1 MKKILFFI
9 FMFLS
14 GWGYGQV
21 ATSYTFSQE
30 NGTYSPLVAAD
41 GTTPADPFP
50 MIWDDMAYTGYTLP
64 FAFYYN
70 GTVHPAG
77 TIIGLDTDSWLCF
90 APTSMTGPFFAGSW
104 ISSVNSSGAYLWGTA
119 NDNGFAGFNMD
130 VMHQEFD
137 NITGTLIAG
146 SNIVTGISGAEFAN
160 LRVGTRLVSSEI
172 PDGTVITRID
182 PGGFKMSANA
192 LSSGSDV
199 SITPASSIFA
209 LTRGVAPNRE
219 FVIQWTQVKKYYGSD
234 YDNISF
240 QMILSESGGVSVL
253 QKLKVVYGPISTLSA
268 IDVKVQVGLR
278 GNNNTDYNARKSV
291 TGDWVNTIPATT
303 ATNGV
308 VFNNMHEPPVG
319 LTFIWTPACN
329 SLGATGTLTGTV
341 SVCPGASYHYTMP
354 SVAGATYYKWS
365 YTGTGAVFNDI
376 TTSPDN
382 DIQFL
387 STATSGQLIATPYNP
402 CTPGDIASINIT
414 IKTVIQANINYP
426 GAGVYC
432 SSDPAK
438 NVTLSGPGSGT
449 YSAIPAGLSINPA
462 SGQIIPATSTQGIYV
477 VSYQYTNNGCAAEA
491 TDSITI
497 KPIINAIAS
506 AGPARICNGGSVQL
520 QATSNAL
527 YTVVPGTY
535 SVLTPSGSPTVIWNG
550 NTDEAISSAIPLP
563 FSFSFFGQL
572 VSQLYV
578 STNGYI
584 KFGNV
589 GGYSNTPQFIP
600 DKNDPN
606 NIIALAWA
614 NLAVDPV
621 YSPGSTVRYFTN
633 GTTPNRVFVI
643 DYINL
648 RFSGSGP
655 GQNITGQ
662 IRLFESDKHIE
673 IHASQVKDNNTG
685 ILKTMGIENNT
696 GLGGFA
702 PPGRNIGNWNI
713 TSPEAWKFIPSVVS
727 YTWSPAAGL
736 SNANIENPLVT
747 NLTATATYTVQV
759 TDVASGC
766 GGSSSVTIPF
776 YNASITNTTG
786 AEKCGLGT
794 LTLTAAASA
803 GSLISWYDAAAGG
816 NLVGLG
822 ETYTTPTLSSAA
834 TYYATAEAD
843 QAGQVTLG
851 TGNSIGQGYESPLFH
866 VFGGQQSQY
875 LIKASELLN
884 AGLRSGN
891 ITELSFYVPVL
902 SNQSYTGLSVS
913 LAGTNVADMSGGLQ
927 NPAFTNVFSQP
938 VYTPVQGKNNFI
950 FSSPFTWD
958 GIQNILIKICWSNN
972 NSGGITN
979 PVLVDATAYLSCAY
993 YVGNDLTPADMCSQT
1008 TANGILSLRPQFT
1021 LTGNM
1026 SACRSTPVA
1035 VQATINPQPS
1045 ELGLDPH
1052 SYIVCSGTPQALVI
1066 PGAKYITGSFHS
1078 IFTDNFETFPSP
1090 NFVASGSKI
1099 IPTASTGYYASAS
1112 QAVWLKYID
1121 GATNLTSNNN
1131 AYVMQNNFDMSSY
1144 GAAQLSFSHICGLED
1159 PVNAFDAGYV
1169 QYSNDGGLSWYN
1181 FADSTYLGS
1190 GSLVTTVNGAPVTG
1204 VVFSSKSYPEWAAAF
1219 YSTSATPGTA
1229 PATDMWKQELIQIP
1243 AFAMTSQ
1250 FKLRFVIT
1258 NDAAVA
1264 YYGWLIDNIQIKAYS
1279 LAQAPVTW
1287 SPNGIGSGLFTDAA
1301 GTLPYFGTPAVMV
1314 YAQPSAPTTYT
1325 VQSSVGGACG
1335 VQDTAYVQ
1343 IKPSNTWLGLNTVWT
1358 DPQNWCPDVPS
1369 PASDILIPAG
1379 VEFYPVITN
1388 TVPTV
1393 HNITI
1398 QPLAELAIEEGG
1410 IFNVYGNFVNMGTVT
1425 NDGTISLRGSQ
1436 AQLFPGKSGT
1446 LAAMNILEIANTA
1459 GGVKLDTSVYVTGE
1473 LKPTSGVLN
1482 LDNYDFTLKSLS
1494 YTTARVSAL
1503 GSTANF
1509 IYGDGRFIVER
1520 YVNSGRKWRFLS
1532 VPVVGDQTI
1541 HQAWQESALNT
1552 LDDPRPGYG
1561 TQVTSGISPLPP
1573 QFDFLSPGGPGIK
1586 HWDALIQGY
1595 RGETSTLLPIASDY
1609 GYMLFV
1615 RGNRLSNQSQ
1625 TAPSP
1630 TTLRTRGKLMIR
1642 TKTVSFTGML
1652 PEHFLSIGNPYASA
1666 INLKQVTRS
1675 NVAPFYYV
1683 WDPFLASS
1691 PSGGAYGLGAF
1702 QLYSLNTSTGDYEI
1716 FPGNGS
1722 YGPPNSVDNKIESG
1736 AAFFVKTIASGNAS
1750 VSFTEAS
1757 KTDSS
1762 RPVFRQEPIHK
1773 GIMMFLQTAD
1783 AAGDYFTLDGAKI
1796 DIDASYHNEVD
1807 EYDAQ
1812 KMMNTGENI
1821 FILQQDR
1828 KLILERHGLFNLE
1841 DTVFIQTSNV
1851 KYRSYR
1857 LGIQLGDLQN
1867 PLLTAWLV
1875 DRYTQSEI
1883 ALAGNEMTNYDYI
1896 INNTGSATPN
1906 RFIIIFKKQ
1915 KRNPFMPTVIT
1926 AKEKSALHANIKMND
1941 TGAKMS
1947 FHLFPNPVKDKNV
1960 MLKVY
1965 TSSNGMAQWQL
1976 FTADGQLQM
1985 QQNLFLNAGDMVYP
1999 VTLKSG
2005 LVPGHYQLKF
2015 RFPNG
2020 VIKTSTL
2027 QIVP

>member
-9 FMFLS
+9 FIFS
-14 GWGYGQV
+14 SVWVNAQV

-30 NGTYSPLVAAD
+30 NGTYTPLIAAS

-64 FAFYYN
+64 FPFYYN

-77 TIIGLDTDSWLCF
+77 TIIGLDTDSWICF
-90 APTSMTGPFFAGSW
+90 APTTMTGPFFAGSW

-119 NDNGFAGFNMD
+119 NNNGFAGFNMD

-137 NITGTLIAG
+137 NITGNITAG
-146 SNIVTGISGAEFAN
+146 NRVVSGISGAEFTN
-160 LRVGTRLVSSEI
+160 LRIGTRLVSSEI
-172 PDGTVITRID
+172 PDGTVITAI
-182 PGGFKMSANA
+182 GANNFTMSANA
-192 LSSGSDV
+192 LSTGSDV

-209 LTRGVAPNRE
+209 LTRGTAPNRE
-219 FVIQWTQVKKYYGSD
+219 FVIQWTQVKKYYASD
-234 YDNISF
+234 FDNISF

-253 QKLKVVYGPISTLSA
+253 QKLKVVYGPISTISA

-278 GNNNTDYNARKSV
+278 GNSNLDYNARKST
-291 TGDWVNTIPATT
+291 TGDWLNTVPATSP
-303 ATNGV
+303 TNGV
-308 VFNNMHEPPVG
+308 IFNNMNEPPVG

-329 SLGATGTLTGTV
+329 SLGSTGSLTGTV
-341 SVCPGASYHYTMP
+341 SVCPNASYTYTMP
-354 SVAGATYYKWS
+354 PVAGATYYKWS

-376 TTSPDN
+376 TTSPTN

-387 STATSGQLIATPYNP
+387 ATATSGQLLATPYNP
-402 CTPGDIASINIT
+402 CTPGDIAAINIT
-414 IKTVIQANINYP
+414 IKSVIQASINYP

-438 NVTLSGPGSGT
+438 NVTLSGPGAGT
-449 YSAIPAGLSINPA
+449 YTASPAGLSINPA
-462 SGQIIPATSTQGIYV
+462 NGQIIPATSTPGIYV
-477 VSYQYTNNGCAAEA
+477 VSYNYTNNGCNAES

-497 KPIINAIAS
+497 KPIINAIAT

-527 YTVVPGTY
+527 YTVAAATY
-535 SVLTPSGSPTVIWNG
+535 SVMTPSGSPTVIWNG
-550 NTDEAISSAIPLP
+550 NTDEAISSAITLP

-589 GGYSNTPQFIP
+589 GTFSNTPQFIP

-614 NLAVDPV
+614 NLAVDPA
-621 YSPGSTVRYFTN
+621 YNPGSTVRYFTN
-633 GTTPNRVFVI
+633 GVSPNRVFVI

-662 IRLFESDKHIE
+662 IRLFENDKHIE
-673 IHASQVKDNNTG
+673 IHASQIKDNNTG

-696 GLGGFA
+696 GLGAFA

-713 TSPEAWKFIPSVVS
+713 TSPEAWKFIPSTVS
-727 YTWSPAAGL
+727 YVWSPAAGL
-736 SNANIENPLVT
+736 SNPNIENPVIT
-747 NLTATATYTVQV
+747 SLTTSATYTVQV
-759 TDVASGC
+759 TDDASGC
-766 GGSSSVTIPF
+766 GGSNSITIPF
-776 YNASITNTTG
+776 YNATITNTAG
-786 AEKCGLGT
+786 AEKCGFGT
-794 LTLTAAASA
+794 LTLTASASSGA
-803 GSLISWYDAAAGG
+803 LISWYDAITGG

-822 ETYTTPTLSSAA
+822 ETYTTPTISSAT

-851 TGNSIGQGYESPLFH
+851 NGNTIGQGYESPLFH

-891 ITELSFYVPVL
+891 ITELSFYIPVL
-902 SNQSYTGLSVS
+902 SNESYTGFSIS
-913 LAGTNVADMSGGLQ
+913 LAGTNVPDMSGGLQ
-927 NPAFTNVFSQP
+927 NPVFTNVFLQP
-938 VYTPVQGKNNFI
+938 VYNPVQGKNSFT
-950 FSSPFTWD
+950 FSTPFAWD
-958 GIQNILIKICWSNN
+958 GIQNLLIKICWSNN

-979 PVLVDATAYLSCAY
+979 YVLVDATAYLSCAY
-993 YVGNDLTPADMCSQT
+993 YVGNDLTATDMCSQT
-1008 TANGILSLRPQFT
+1008 TANGILSLRPQFSI
-1021 LTGNM
+1021 TGNM

-1052 SYIVCSGTPQALVI
+1052 SYIVCSGTPQALII
-1066 PGAKYITGSFHS
+1066 PGAKYITGTFHP

-1090 NFVASGSKI
+1090 NFVASGAKI
-1099 IPTASTGYYASAS
+1099 IPAANNTYYASGS
-1112 QAVWLKYID
+1112 QSVWLKYID

-1131 AYVMQNNFDMSSY
+1131 AYVMQNNFDMSTY

-1181 FADSTYLGS
+1181 FEDSTYLGS

-1264 YYGWLIDNIQIKAYS
+1264 YYGWLIDNLQIKAYS

-1287 SPNGIGSGLFTDAA
+1287 TPNGIGSGLFTDAA
-1301 GTLPYFGTPAVMV
+1301 GTIPYFGTPAVTV

-1325 VQSSVGGACG
+1325 VQSSVSGACG
-1335 VQDTAYVQ
+1335 VQDTAYVL

-1358 DPQNWCPDVPS
+1358 DPQNWCPDVPT
-1369 PASDILIPAG
+1369 PVSDILIPNG
-1379 VEFYPVITN
+1379 VDFYPVITN

-1398 QPLAELAIEEGG
+1398 QPLAELAIEEGAV
-1410 IFNVYGNFVNMGTVT
+1410 FNVYGDFINAGTVS

-1436 AQLFPGKSGT
+1436 PQLFPGKTGN

-1503 GSTANF
+1503 GTTANF
-1509 IYGDGRFIVER
+1509 MYGDGRFIVER
-1520 YVNSGRKWRFLS
+1520 YINAGRKWRFLS

-1541 HQAWQESALNT
+1541 NQAWQEAAINT
-1552 LDDPRPGYG
+1552 LDDPNPGYG
-1561 TQVTSGISPLPP
+1561 TQVTSNINPLPP
-1573 QFDFLSPGGPGIK
+1573 LFDFLSPGGPGMK
-1586 HWDALIQGY
+1586 HWDASIQGY
-1595 RGETSTLLPIASDY
+1595 RAETSTLVPIASDY
-1609 GYMLFV
+1609 GYMLYL
-1615 RGNRLSNQSQ
+1615 RGNRLSNLTQ
-1625 TAPSP
+1625 TALTT
-1630 TTLRTRGKLMIR
+1630 TTLRSRGKLILR
-1642 TKTVSFTGML
+1642 NKTIAFTGML

-1666 INLKQVTRS
+1666 INLKQVTRN

-1691 PSGGAYGLGAF
+1691 PSGGNYGLGAF
-1702 QLYSLNTSTGDYEI
+1702 QLYSLNTTTGDYEI

-1736 AAFFVKTIASGNAS
+1736 AAFFVKTVASGNAS
-1750 VSFTEAS
+1750 VSFTESS

-1762 RPVFRQEPIHK
+1762 RPVFRQEQVHK
-1773 GIMMFLQTAD
+1773 GLMVFLQTGD
-1783 AAGDYFTLDGAKI
+1783 AAGDYFTLDGIKI
-1796 DIDASYHNEVD
+1796 DVDATFNNDID

-1812 KMMNTGENI
+1812 KMGNTGENI
-1821 FILQQDR
+1821 FILQHGR
-1828 KLILERHGLFNLE
+1828 KLIVERREPYLLE
-1841 DTVFIQTSNV
+1841 DTIFIQNNNL

-1857 LGIQLGDLQN
+1857 LSIHIGDLVN
-1867 PLLTAWLV
+1867 PLISACLLDTYTLTETPLP
-1875 DRYTQSEI
+1875 
-1883 ALAGNEMTNYDYI
+1883 GNEITDYDYI
-1896 INNTGSATPN
+1896 VNNAGSATPN

-1926 AKEKSALHANIKMND
+1926 AKEKSTLHATVKMND
-1941 TGAKMS
+1941 IIPKMS
-1947 FHLFPNPVKDKNV
+1947 FNLFPNPVKDEKIT
-1960 MLKVY
+1960 LQII
-1965 TSSNGMAQWQL
+1965 SSDTGEAQWQL
-1976 FTADGQLQM
+1976 YSPTGQLLM
-1985 QQNLFLNAGDMVYP
+1985 QQNLSLKAGEINYP
-1999 VTLKSG
+1999 LKLKSG
-2005 LVPGHYQLKF
+2005 LAAGHYQFMLSL
-2015 RFPNG
+2015 PG
-2020 VIKTSTL
+2020 GIMKTGIL
-2027 QIVP
+2027 QVLR